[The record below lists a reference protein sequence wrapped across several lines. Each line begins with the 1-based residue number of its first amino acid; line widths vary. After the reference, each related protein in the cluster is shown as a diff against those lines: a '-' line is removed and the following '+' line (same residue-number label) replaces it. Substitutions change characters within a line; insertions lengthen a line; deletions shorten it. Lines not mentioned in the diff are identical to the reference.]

1 MRIIESVCACVSL
14 CVWVCVSLCV
24 CVCHCVCM
32 RETAQEKSVT
42 SDVMFQYLPVMM
54 ALGSVCVF
62 CMCHFQTTQD
72 EAAVL
77 WLEEIQSTVDHANSN
92 AEEGLRREYLL
103 KVCTE
108 LSTGISPGYR
118 PPS

>member
-1 MRIIESVCACVSL
+1 MCLYV
-14 CVWVCVSLCV
+14 
-24 CVCHCVCM
+24 
-32 RETAQEKSVT
+32 
-42 SDVMFQYLPVMM
+42 
-54 ALGSVCVF
+54 
-62 CMCHFQTTQD
+62 CHFQTTQD

-92 AEEGLRREYLL
+92 AEEGLRREYFL
-103 KVCTE
+103 KVCSE